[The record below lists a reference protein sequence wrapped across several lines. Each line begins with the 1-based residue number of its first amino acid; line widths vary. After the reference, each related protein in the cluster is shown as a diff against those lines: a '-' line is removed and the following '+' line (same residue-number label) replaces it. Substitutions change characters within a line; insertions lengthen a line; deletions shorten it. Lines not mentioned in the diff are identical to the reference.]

1 METSDLR
8 IQALVRQLKELTA
21 ASPDAWTDVDLTF
34 TQLRALFVLGTR
46 QPLRVSDLAWA
57 LHMSLAS
64 GSALSDRL
72 VRLGLVVRRSDPGD
86 RRTVL
91 LELGP
96 RGARLLARLERAQ
109 TERLSRAVRQMTEEE
124 REALVTTLHAF
135 LRVAPKK
142 NATAARSGTRRRVKR

>member
-1 METSDLR
+1 MATSELK
-8 IQALVRQLKELTA
+8 IQTLVRQLKELTA

-46 QPLRVSDLAWA
+46 DPLRVSDLATA

-72 VRLGLVVRRSDPGD
+72 VRLGLVIRRSDRDD
-86 RRTVL
+86 RRAVL

-96 RGARLLARLERAQ
+96 RGARLLQRLERAQ
-109 TERLSRAVRQMTEEE
+109 TEQLSRAIRQMTEEE
-124 REALVTTLHAF
+124 REALATTLGAF
-135 LRVAPKK
+135 VRVTSKK
-142 NATAARSGTRRRVKR
+142 DVPAARSGTRRHVKR